1 MIKKDIIKSLSHLQR
16 LRIGGEPD
24 PSWVRSAR
32 AQLLARVT
40 EQAPAVAPRRSVADV
55 LAAVRDALAFD
66 ASLAARP
73 VLAGFVAFGLVLGSG
88 VGAVSA
94 SLGTVPGDA
103 LYQVKIVSERAR
115 IAVAPSETDKTTLR
129 MAYVGR
135 RVEEVSKLA
144 ERQAPDSARRV
155 TATVQRIK
163 QDLSTVQQNLTDL
176 PKTAAA
182 MDVAKVAKLVDE
194 KSEEY
199 SAKLEK
205 TNDQQLSVPAQ
216 TAVKEAKALVEDI
229 SVQAVAVLV
238 QAHANGAV
246 SGEDIVKTVGEKIA
260 SIAGKAAKVAGQEAS
275 SSTPSLPGI
284 ESASQAI
291 AALGEA
297 QGLLS
302 QQDYVSAL
310 TKVIEGKELVQA
322 AQQIIDATSGATALT
337 TLSNAS
343 STPAG
348 PAVLGGTTIGI
359 GPVETGTS
367 TSSCGTACA
376 LPEPQETPTASDPD
390 SGVTTS
396 TSPSSDG

>member
-1 MIKKDIIKSLSHLQR
+1 MTKKDITKSLSHLQR

-24 PSWVRSAR
+24 PRWVRSAR
-32 AQLLARVT
+32 TQLLARVT
-40 EQAPAVAPRRSVADV
+40 EQAPAAAPRRSVGEV
-55 LAAVRDALAFD
+55 LAAVRGALAFD

-73 VLAGFVAFGLVLGSG
+73 VLAGFLAFGVALGSG

-182 MDVAKVAKLVDE
+182 TDVAKVAKLVDE
-194 KSEEY
+194 KSGEY

-205 TNDQQLSVPAQ
+205 TNDQLSVPAQ

-238 QAHANGAV
+238 QAHASGAV
-246 SGEDIVKTVGEKIA
+246 SGEDIVKTVEEKIA

-291 AALGEA
+291 AALGVA

-302 QQDYVSAL
+302 QQDYLSAL

-322 AQQIIDATSGATALT
+322 AEQIIDATSGATALT

-343 STPAG
+343 STPSG
-348 PAVLGGTTIGI
+348 PSVLGSTTIGI
-359 GPVETGTS
+359 GPVSSGTS
-367 TSSCGTACA
+367 TPSCGTSCTTTSS
-376 LPEPQETPTASDPD
+376 PQEASTASDPV

-396 TSPSSDG
+396 TSPSSGG